1 VKLAMINQ
9 DRVLKP
15 YYQSDENE
23 FKKLKNNV
31 VYFVEVKKPRSLE
44 HHKKIFA
51 LTNCVLANIPET
63 SIWHNKTAH
72 SLIKAVMR
80 ELGYVESR
88 ATLKGEVWLE
98 VQSMNFESMDQIS
111 FQEFYDKAI
120 PILASMINVSVTD
133 LETNSIDFM

>member
-1 VKLAMINQ
+1 MINQ

-31 VYFVEVKKPRSLE
+31 VYFVEIKQPRNIE

-51 LTNCVLANIPET
+51 ITNCVLFNLPEL
-63 SIWHNKTAH
+63 SIWRDKTPYA
-72 SLIKAVMR
+72 LIKAIEM
-80 ELGYVESR
+80 ELGYVDQRILLNGDAYFEP
-88 ATLKGEVWLE
+88 
-98 VQSMNFESMDQIS
+98 QSISFESMNQLE

-120 PILASMINVSVTD
+120 PILASMINVEVDELESNSV
-133 LETNSIDFM
+133 EFM